1 MMKTFPRWILYVAA
15 FLLYVLHNDLWFWND
30 PRLVLGLPI
39 GLLYHVA
46 FCLAASALM
55 VFLVIYAWPEKL
67 EVEEEREEE

>member
-1 MMKTFPRWILYVAA
+1 MKKTFPGWILYVAA

-30 PRLVLGLPI
+30 PRFVLGLPI

-46 FCLAASALM
+46 FCLAASVLM